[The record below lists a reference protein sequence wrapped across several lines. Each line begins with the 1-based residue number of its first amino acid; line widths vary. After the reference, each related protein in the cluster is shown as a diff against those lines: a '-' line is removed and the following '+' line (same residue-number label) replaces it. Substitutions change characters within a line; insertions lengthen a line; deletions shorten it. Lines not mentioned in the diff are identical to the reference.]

1 MCKVAAIIV
10 SYNPDSN
17 LFDSINLLLNQ
28 VEKVIIVDNGSKEK
42 YVKYIKSINE
52 DKIEIILNKENLGI
66 ATALNIGVRKALE
79 NGYEWILTMDQDSK
93 ASPDMVKKMFNVY
106 NSINREERK
115 DILSIF
121 PNFVDER
128 IQSIEENS
136 NMNSYEYVDAD
147 ITSGNLL
154 RKEVFEKVGFF
165 DDSLFIDL
173 VDTDFCMR
181 LNEKGIVCTI
191 ATSRGRDSLLGFLE
205 SMNIAK
211 YFSYLLAAEDTTLHK
226 PNAELVKKTLN
237 ELSYNAQ
244 DTLVVGDMPFDI
256 LMGKNAGVY
265 TCGVTYGVS
274 GKNSLLEAGADW
286 VIDDISEL
294 LEIV

>member
-1 MCKVAAIIV
+1 MMCKVAAIIV

-52 DKIEIILNKENLGI
+52 EKIEIILNKENLGI

-181 LNEKGIVCTI
+181 LNEKGIKMIKIRDAVLYHSLGESKTI
-191 ATSRGRDSLLGFLE
+191 KGILGSFNTSNHSALRRYYMTRNRFYIWE
-205 SMNIAK
+205 K
-211 YFSYLLAAEDTTLHK
+211 YKGLNSF
-226 PNAELVKKTLN
+226 TLN
-237 ELSYNAQ
+237 RDKKLFKKEF
-244 DTLVVGDMPFDI
+244 VKII
-256 LMGKNAGVY
+256 LGEKDKVNKIKMVLRGYKDYKKGIKGKL
-265 TCGVTYGVS
+265 
-274 GKNSLLEAGADW
+274 K
-286 VIDDISEL
+286 
-294 LEIV
+294 

>member
-1 MCKVAAIIV
+1 MMCKVAAIIV

-52 DKIEIILNKENLGI
+52 DKIEIILNKENLGV

-181 LNEKGIVCTI
+181 LNEKGIKMIKIRDAVLYHSLGESKTI
-191 ATSRGRDSLLGFLE
+191 KGILGSFNTSNHSALRRYYMTRNRFYIWE
-205 SMNIAK
+205 K
-211 YFSYLLAAEDTTLHK
+211 YKGLNSF
-226 PNAELVKKTLN
+226 TLN
-237 ELSYNAQ
+237 RDKKLFKKEF
-244 DTLVVGDMPFDI
+244 VKII
-256 LMGKNAGVY
+256 LGEKDKVNKIKMVLRGYKDYKKGIKGKL
-265 TCGVTYGVS
+265 
-274 GKNSLLEAGADW
+274 K
-286 VIDDISEL
+286 
-294 LEIV
+294 

>member
-1 MCKVAAIIV
+1 MMCKVAAIIV

-52 DKIEIILNKENLGI
+52 DKIEIILNKENLGV

-181 LNEKGIVCTI
+181 LNEKGIKMIKIRDAVLYHSLGESKTI
-191 ATSRGRDSLLGFLE
+191 KGILGSFNTSNHSALRRYYMTRNRFYIWE
-205 SMNIAK
+205 K
-211 YFSYLLAAEDTTLHK
+211 YKGLNSF
-226 PNAELVKKTLN
+226 TLN
-237 ELSYNAQ
+237 RDKKLFKKEFVKIILDEKDKVNKIK
-244 DTLVVGDMPFDI
+244 LVLRGYKDYKKGI
-256 LMGKNAGVY
+256 KGKL
-265 TCGVTYGVS
+265 
-274 GKNSLLEAGADW
+274 K
-286 VIDDISEL
+286 
-294 LEIV
+294 

>member
-1 MCKVAAIIV
+1 MMCKVAAIIV

-66 ATALNIGVRKALE
+66 ATALNIGVRKVLE
-79 NGYEWILTMDQDSK
+79 NGYEWILTMDKDSK

-181 LNEKGIVCTI
+181 LNEKGIKMIKIRDAVLYHSLGESKTI
-191 ATSRGRDSLLGFLE
+191 KGILGSFNTSNHSALRRYYMTRNRFYIWE
-205 SMNIAK
+205 K
-211 YFSYLLAAEDTTLHK
+211 YKGLNSF
-226 PNAELVKKTLN
+226 TLN
-237 ELSYNAQ
+237 RDKKLFKKEF
-244 DTLVVGDMPFDI
+244 VKII
-256 LMGKNAGVY
+256 LGEKDKVNKIKMVLRGYKDYKKGIKGKL
-265 TCGVTYGVS
+265 
-274 GKNSLLEAGADW
+274 K
-286 VIDDISEL
+286 
-294 LEIV
+294 

>member
-1 MCKVAAIIV
+1 MMCKVAAIIV

-181 LNEKGIVCTI
+181 LNEKGIKMIKIRDAVLYHSLGESKTI
-191 ATSRGRDSLLGFLE
+191 KGILGSFNTSNHSALRRYYMTRNRFYIWEMYKGLNSF
-205 SMNIAK
+205 
-211 YFSYLLAAEDTTLHK
+211 
-226 PNAELVKKTLN
+226 TLN
-237 ELSYNAQ
+237 RDKKLFKKEF
-244 DTLVVGDMPFDI
+244 VKII
-256 LMGKNAGVY
+256 LGEKDKVNKIKMVLRGYKDYKKGIKGKL
-265 TCGVTYGVS
+265 
-274 GKNSLLEAGADW
+274 K
-286 VIDDISEL
+286 
-294 LEIV
+294 

>member
-1 MCKVAAIIV
+1 MMCKVAAIIV

-28 VEKVIIVDNGSKEK
+28 VEKVIIVDNG

-181 LNEKGIVCTI
+181 LNEKGIKMIKIRDAVLYHSLGESKTI
-191 ATSRGRDSLLGFLE
+191 KGILGSFNTSNHSALRRYYMTRNRFYIWE
-205 SMNIAK
+205 K
-211 YFSYLLAAEDTTLHK
+211 YKGLNSF
-226 PNAELVKKTLN
+226 TLN
-237 ELSYNAQ
+237 RDKKLFKKEF
-244 DTLVVGDMPFDI
+244 VKII
-256 LMGKNAGVY
+256 LGEKDKVNKIKMVLRGYKDYKKGIKGKL
-265 TCGVTYGVS
+265 
-274 GKNSLLEAGADW
+274 K
-286 VIDDISEL
+286 
-294 LEIV
+294 

>member
-1 MCKVAAIIV
+1 MMCKVAAIIV

-181 LNEKGIVCTI
+181 LNEKNIKMIKVRDAILYHSLGESQSVKSIFGKFN
-191 ATSRGRDSLLGFLE
+191 TSNHSALRRYYMTRNRFYTWE
-205 SMNIAK
+205 K
-211 YFSYLLAAEDTTLHK
+211 YKDLNSF
-226 PNAELVKKTLN
+226 TLN
-237 ELSYNAQ
+237 RDKSLFKKEFIKIVLGEKDKINKIKMVFKGYK
-244 DTLVVGDMPFDI
+244 DYKKGI
-256 LMGKNAGVY
+256 RGKL
-265 TCGVTYGVS
+265 
-274 GKNSLLEAGADW
+274 K
-286 VIDDISEL
+286 
-294 LEIV
+294 

>member
-1 MCKVAAIIV
+1 MMCKVAAIIV

-181 LNEKGIVCTI
+181 LNVEMQFFIIVLEKVRP
-191 ATSRGRDSLLGFLE
+191 SRGF
-205 SMNIAK
+205 
-211 YFSYLLAAEDTTLHK
+211 
-226 PNAELVKKTLN
+226 
-237 ELSYNAQ
+237 
-244 DTLVVGDMPFDI
+244 
-256 LMGKNAGVY
+256 
-265 TCGVTYGVS
+265 
-274 GKNSLLEAGADW
+274 
-286 VIDDISEL
+286 
-294 LEIV
+294 

>member
-1 MCKVAAIIV
+1 MMCKVAAIIV

-181 LNEKGIVCTI
+181 LNEKGIKMIKIRDAVLYHSLGESKTI
-191 ATSRGRDSLLGFLE
+191 KGILGSFNTSNHSALRRYYMTRNRFYIWE
-205 SMNIAK
+205 K
-211 YFSYLLAAEDTTLHK
+211 YKGLNSF
-226 PNAELVKKTLN
+226 TLN
-237 ELSYNAQ
+237 RDKKLFKKEF
-244 DTLVVGDMPFDI
+244 VKII
-256 LMGKNAGVY
+256 LGEKDKVNKIKMVFRGYKDYKKGIKGKL
-265 TCGVTYGVS
+265 
-274 GKNSLLEAGADW
+274 K
-286 VIDDISEL
+286 
-294 LEIV
+294 

>member
-1 MCKVAAIIV
+1 MMCKVAAILG
-10 SYNPDSN
+10 SYNPESN

-52 DKIEIILNKENLGI
+52 DKIEIILNKENLGV

-181 LNEKGIVCTI
+181 LNEKGIKMIKIRDAVLYHSLGESKTI
-191 ATSRGRDSLLGFLE
+191 KGILGSFNTSNHSALRRYYMTRNRFYIWE
-205 SMNIAK
+205 K
-211 YFSYLLAAEDTTLHK
+211 YKGLNSF
-226 PNAELVKKTLN
+226 TLN
-237 ELSYNAQ
+237 RDKKLFKKEF
-244 DTLVVGDMPFDI
+244 VKII
-256 LMGKNAGVY
+256 LGEKDKVNKIKMVLRGYKDYKKGIKGKL
-265 TCGVTYGVS
+265 
-274 GKNSLLEAGADW
+274 K
-286 VIDDISEL
+286 
-294 LEIV
+294 

>member
-1 MCKVAAIIV
+1 MMCKVAAIIV

-181 LNEKGIVCTI
+181 LNEKGIKMIKIRDAVLYHSLGESKTI
-191 ATSRGRDSLLGFLE
+191 KGILGSFNTSNHSALRRYYMTRNRFYIWE
-205 SMNIAK
+205 K
-211 YFSYLLAAEDTTLHK
+211 YKGLNSF
-226 PNAELVKKTLN
+226 TLN
-237 ELSYNAQ
+237 RDKKLFKKEFVNY
-244 DTLVVGDMPFDI
+244 FR
-256 LMGKNAGVY
+256 
-265 TCGVTYGVS
+265 
-274 GKNSLLEAGADW
+274 
-286 VIDDISEL
+286 
-294 LEIV
+294 

>member
-1 MCKVAAIIV
+1 MMCKVAAIIV

-52 DKIEIILNKENLGI
+52 DKIEIILNKENLGV

-181 LNEKGIVCTI
+181 LNEKGIKMIKIRDAVLYHSLGESKTI
-191 ATSRGRDSLLGFLE
+191 KGILGSFNTS
-205 SMNIAK
+205 N
-211 YFSYLLAAEDTTLHK
+211 
-226 PNAELVKKTLN
+226 P
-237 ELSYNAQ
+237 LSS
-244 DTLVVGDMPFDI
+244 P
-256 LMGKNAGVY
+256 
-265 TCGVTYGVS
+265 S
-274 GKNSLLEAGADW
+274 
-286 VIDDISEL
+286 
-294 LEIV
+294 

>member
-1 MCKVAAIIV
+1 MMCKVAAIIV

-28 VEKVIIVDNGSKEK
+28 VEKVIIVDNASKEK

-52 DKIEIILNKENLGI
+52 DKIEIILNKENLGV

-181 LNEKGIVCTI
+181 LNEKGIKMIKIRDAVLYHSLGESKTI
-191 ATSRGRDSLLGFLE
+191 KGILGSFNTSNHSALRRYYMTRNRFYIWEKYKIKMVLRGYND
-205 SMNIAK
+205 
-211 YFSYLLAAEDTTLHK
+211 Y
-226 PNAELVKKTLN
+226 KK
-237 ELSYNAQ
+237 
-244 DTLVVGDMPFDI
+244 GI
-256 LMGKNAGVY
+256 KGKL
-265 TCGVTYGVS
+265 
-274 GKNSLLEAGADW
+274 K
-286 VIDDISEL
+286 
-294 LEIV
+294 